1 MDREGDTWMGGRTD
15 RQIDRQANRH
25 MDGWMDREGDSWMGG
40 RTDRQTDRQR
50 QADRQTDRSFVC
62 TRHQFST
69 CKLLT
74 IVFVQLDHRA
84 LKVKRRKGDAKTV
97 TLLFHGLDDK
107 CYDNCS
113 MCYS

>member
-1 MDREGDTWMGGRTD
+1 MDGWMDGWMDREGDTWMGGRTD
-15 RQIDRQANRH
+15 RQI
-25 MDGWMDREGDSWMGG
+25 
-40 RTDRQTDRQR
+40 
-50 QADRQTDRSFVC
+50 DRSFVC